1 MKYETDLLIA
11 KSKVILGSP
20 CIRTLTY
27 RAKPL
32 FSTDIFSLP
41 IFSKFL
47 FFLYDKVGPH
57 IAALRARDLGK
68 HCSFSLVA
76 NPYGEKYIKL
86 PSDDTKHILG
96 ERNIKHAYHY
106 HTTLLLVSMI
116 NYHHPFPF
124 TSQASGSFLSH
135 ISVIVNNGTLTSPG
149 LFSTG
154 LHFKTKPTPCAGNPW
169 HAGHALGDQLS
180 LL

>member
-1 MKYETDLLIA
+1 MKYETDRQFLIA
-11 KSKVILGSP
+11 KSKVILGSTF
-20 CIRTLTY
+20 IRTLTY

-86 PSDDTKHILG
+86 PSDDAKHILG
-96 ERNIKHAYHY
+96 ERNIKHAYHIPREKIKFY
-106 HTTLLLVSMI
+106 QT
-116 NYHHPFPF
+116 NGC
-124 TSQASGSFLSH
+124 QA
-135 ISVIVNNGTLTSPG
+135 VN
-149 LFSTG
+149 
-154 LHFKTKPTPCAGNPW
+154 
-169 HAGHALGDQLS
+169 
-180 LL
+180 